1 VYIGPGTYREVVTV
15 AMTSAVAETS
25 VLGDPG
31 NAQGFKTA
39 AGVLVSPA
47 EVIWTAYTTNDTT
60 TPSASS
66 TVDLAGRDFLTFQFM
81 TLISGTTFIVDARTQ
96 TSTNLTFRDCTFN
109 CWGVGITADGAFG
122 TQLSWLIERCLFLGQ
137 GTANTGIILFAN
149 DTGAGADYDMNV
161 TIRNCTFIKTT
172 NYLVEVNGSGGL
184 ANKPGGV
191 YVYNCSLFGGR
202 GCSTAVGCS
211 TTIPV
216 QIRNSTFFC
225 GGQSGLAANIL
236 GQVIEDYN
244 LIVSATTHT
253 NVTQGANTVTG
264 SDRSPNWQ
272 MGQERLYG
280 YTPRMFM
287 EPKVGSW
294 MLTFGNDGT
303 YTTAEDFLGL
313 PRPGGGA
320 SATKGIGYLGRG
332 NTFTK
337 ETGTV
342 RTGTNAMSITGPG
355 TQDFQLPVDATSTT
369 ATVYVRWDAT
379 YAGTK
384 PLMKV
389 LNGGECGVTDATATA
404 TGASGSW
411 EAISLNFTP
420 ARTGIVTI
428 RLQSSDTNG
437 AGVMYADDF
446 SVV

>member
-1 VYIGPGTYREVVTV
+1 
-15 AMTSAVAETS
+15 MTSAVAETS

-60 TPSASS
+60 APSASATLS
-66 TVDLAGRDFLTFQFM
+66 LVGRDFLTFQYLS
-81 TLISGTTFIVDARTQ
+81 LIGGTGNIVLSSTA
-96 TSTNLTFRDCTFN
+96 TSTNITFRDCQFANNSNSSNSFSVT
-109 CWGVGITADGAFG
+109 GAAFSVV
-122 TQLSWLIERCLFLGQ
+122 LSWLLERCVFSA
-137 GTANTGIILFAN
+137 TRNIAHVDVRPATGVGADWDIGFIVRNCLMSIGGGVQLAP
-149 DTGAGADYDMNV
+149 TGA
-161 TIRNCTFIKTT
+161 
-172 NYLVEVNGSGGL
+172 S
-184 ANKPGGV
+184 ANKPGGMLT
-191 YVYNCSLFGGR
+191 YNCTFQSRDNAAFVTGANS
-202 GCSTAVGCS
+202 STS
-211 TTIPV
+211 IPC
-216 QIRNSTFFC
+216 QIMNSFC
-225 GGQSGLAANIL
+225 LGSKVEADTL
-236 GQVIEDYN
+236 GQLVENYN
-244 LIVSATTHT
+244 WISQTTTHT
-253 NVTQGANTVTG
+253 NVTQGANTVTN
-264 SDRSPNWQ
+264 SANAYTASV
-272 MGQERLYG
+272 GQERLYG

-342 RTGTNAMSITGPG
+342 RTGSNAISITGPG

-411 EAISLNFTP
+411 EQLSLNFTP

-437 AGVMYADDF
+437 AGVMYVDDF